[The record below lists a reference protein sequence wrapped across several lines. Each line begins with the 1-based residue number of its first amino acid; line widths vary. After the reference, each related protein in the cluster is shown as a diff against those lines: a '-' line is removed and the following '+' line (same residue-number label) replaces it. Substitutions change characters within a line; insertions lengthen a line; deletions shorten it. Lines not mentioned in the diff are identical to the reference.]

1 MSTPRN
7 LSLRWLAAGMCALL
21 AACGGAAAPASSP
34 AATGA
39 ASASAAAKPA
49 TSGAAS
55 ASAKPAGSAGASA
68 AASGSPAPIPTAKP
82 GQIIMAY
89 SEVVGVHAPEW
100 AAAEDG
106 TFTKNGLNVDVR
118 LIESSLGVGAVVSGQ
133 VQIASMGGS
142 EALAADVNGADL
154 VAYATLSP
162 IYPYIFEVLPSI
174 KTPEDLKGR
183 KIGISRFGSS
193 SDTATRVYL
202 KSVGLDPAKDVSFV
216 QIGSL
221 QARTAALKTG
231 QLDGAMASPPDAA
244 ELEAGGLHP
253 LANLAELK
261 LPAVND
267 CVIASRAWVN
277 ANHDTFQ
284 KFIDSVMT
292 EIPKV
297 KSDRNFTYDVFRKY
311 LKEDN
316 PDKLKI
322 DYDFYVQ
329 TSLPNQPYPTTD
341 GFKDAVTTLAAQNPK
356 VTSFDL
362 NKIVDQ
368 SFIKSA
374 VDRGLDKAK

>member
-1 MSTPRN
+1 
-7 LSLRWLAAGMCALL
+7 
-21 AACGGAAAPASSP
+21 
-34 AATGA
+34 
-39 ASASAAAKPA
+39 
-49 TSGAAS
+49 
-55 ASAKPAGSAGASA
+55 
-68 AASGSPAPIPTAKP
+68 
-82 GQIIMAY
+82 MAY

-100 AAAEDG
+100 AAVEDG

-118 LIESSLGVGAVVSGQ
+118 LIESSLGVGALLSN
-133 VQIASMGGS
+133 QIQIGSMGGS
-142 EALAADVNGADL
+142 EALAANVNGADL

-162 IYPYIFEVLPSI
+162 IYPYIFEVKSDI
-174 KTPEDLKGR
+174 KTPQDLKGK

-202 KSVGLDPAKDVSFV
+202 KSVGLDPDKDVSFV

-231 QLDGAMASPPDAA
+231 QLDGGMASPPDAPD
-244 ELEAGGLHP
+244 LEAGGLRP
-253 LANLAELK
+253 LANLAEAK

-267 CVIASRAWVN
+267 CIIALRPWVN

-284 KFIDSVMT
+284 KFIDSVVSD
-292 EIPKV
+292 IPKV
-297 KSDRNFTYDVFRKY
+297 KSDREFTNNVFRKY

-329 TSLPNQPYPTTD
+329 TSLPAQPFPTLE
-341 GFKDAVTTLAAQNPK
+341 GFKDAVSSLAAQNPK
-356 VTSFDL
+356 ATSYDL
-362 NKIVDQ
+362 NKMIDQ
-368 SFIKSA
+368 SFVKSA